1 MFGSRK
7 ASQEQGRPSRV
18 VSAQQSSDDPMQ
30 RASRNGVYF
39 LQAGAVA
46 VVFLAVCALWWAV
59 AQRIDFFT
67 VIAAVLASV
76 LLASSMHV
84 AQQWERMVV
93 MRLGKFKGVK
103 GPGLFFT
110 MPFVE
115 YSTMRVDTRVRST
128 SFGAE
133 ETLSCDL
140 VPLDVDAVVFWMV
153 HDAEKACSTVDDY
166 ALQLLYSA
174 QTILRDA
181 IGRASAAE
189 VASRRD
195 QLDRELK
202 RLLEEKVASWGLT
215 VLSVEV
221 RDILLPEALQDVM
234 SAEAQAEQQKKARL
248 ILMEAE
254 TSISEIIGDF
264 ARTYDDETAL
274 DLRKMY
280 LLYEGIKEGKGAMV
294 VPSSW
299 NEGFADKVV
308 EGAAKR

>member
-7 ASQEQGRPSRV
+7 TTQEGGRPSRV

-39 LQAGAVA
+39 LQAGAIA
-46 VVFLAVCALWWAV
+46 AVFLAVCALWWAV

-67 VIAAVLASV
+67 VVVAVLASV

-110 MPFVE
+110 VPFIE

-189 VASRRD
+189 VASRRN

-202 RLLEEKVASWGLT
+202 RLLEEKVAPWGLT

-221 RDILLPEALQDVM
+221 RDILLPEALQGVM

-280 LLYEGIKEGKGAMV
+280 LLYEGVKEGKGAMV

-299 NEGFADKVV
+299 NEGFADRVV
-308 EGAAKR
+308 EGSAKR

>member
-67 VIAAVLASV
+67 VVAAVLASV

-202 RLLEEKVASWGLT
+202 RLLEEKVAPWGLT